1 VPVDRDALVESLHT
15 LLAAVDLPDRA
26 DDRVLSQRLDRVMA
40 SATQVLQVDGV
51 GLMLL
56 DEHDVLRVA
65 GASDEVSAA
74 LERGQQSLGEG
85 PGIDCV
91 RSGRTV
97 TVDDLSSAAPYEAV
111 WQRLLRSADGDGS
124 AEADGSAGAHVVHA
138 VLSVPVRVRGE
149 IVGTLNALR
158 LAPMGWSTEH
168 VRAVE
173 AYAGIVGVLIRLG
186 SRERRPA
193 FDALRASDE

>member
-1 VPVDRDALVESLHT
+1 VPVDRDALVESLHA

-40 SATQVLQVDGV
+40 SATQVLQIDGV

-65 GASDEVSAA
+65 GASDEMSAA
-74 LERGQQSLGEG
+74 LEHGQQSLGEG

-97 TVDDLSSAAPYEAV
+97 PVDDLSSAPPYEAV
-111 WQRLLRSADGDGS
+111 WQRLRQHANGDGTS
-124 AEADGSAGAHVVHA
+124 EAQTVHA

-149 IVGTLNALR
+149 IVGTLNAFR
-158 LAPMGWSTEH
+158 VAPMGWSPEH

-173 AYAGIVGVLIRLG
+173 AYAGIVGALIRLG

-193 FDALRASDE
+193 FDASRDSDE

>member
-1 VPVDRDALVESLHT
+1 MPVDRDALVDSLQT

-26 DDRVLSQRLDRVMA
+26 DDRVLSERLDRVMA

-56 DEHDVLRVA
+56 DEQDSLRVA

-74 LERGQQSLGEG
+74 LEHSQQRLGEG

-91 RSGRTV
+91 RFDRTV
-97 TVDDLSSAAPYEAV
+97 AVEDLGTSPQYAAV
-111 WQRLLRSADGDGS
+111 WRWLRQYAENDGGS
-124 AEADGSAGAHVVHA
+124 ETPVVRA
-138 VLSVPVRVRGE
+138 VLSVPVRVHGA

-158 LAPMGWSTEH
+158 LEPVRWGSDH

-186 SRERRPA
+186 RQERRA
-193 FDALRASDE
+193 GIG

>member
-1 VPVDRDALVESLHT
+1 VPVDRDALVDSLQT
-15 LLAAVDLPDRA
+15 LLAAVDLPDQA

-51 GLMLL
+51 GLMLV
-56 DEHDVLRVA
+56 DEQERLQMA
-65 GASDEVSAA
+65 GASDDVSAA
-74 LERGQQSLGEG
+74 LEHSQQRLGEG

-97 TVDDLSSAAPYEAV
+97 TVDDLSSSEQYAAL
-111 WQRLLRSADGDGS
+111 WRWLRQY
-124 AEADGSAGAHVVHA
+124 AENDEHSGTPVVRA
-138 VLSVPVRVRGE
+138 VLSVPVRVDGA

-158 LAPMGWSTEH
+158 LEPVHWGSDH

-186 SRERRPA
+186 RRERRA
-193 FDALRASDE
+193 GIG